1 MSDLFQILNTPEF
14 QSKESLKR
22 QLQELGIAAGDQLM
36 VHSSLKSIGWVAGG
50 AQAVV
55 EALMEVL
62 TPQGTLVMP
71 SQSADNSDP
80 VYWMAPPIPE
90 NWHQPTRDHM
100 PAYDPDLTNMRG
112 MGKIPECLHRHPATR
127 RSPHPAHSFIAWGRY
142 AAEWMREQPLDDSFG
157 PASPLGKMMAQDVNI
172 LLIGTGFDS
181 CTALHYA
188 EFAQDNRTTS
198 PQGAA
203 MFVDGERQ
211 WVAYDC
217 VDMDSERFPEIAK
230 DFPGQVIEGSLGQ
243 AAIKLVAMQPLVNF
257 AIGWLEANPAP
268 LDPTSHD
275 TSEKAERK

>member
-14 QSKESLKR
+14 QSKELLKR
-22 QLQELGIAAGDQLM
+22 QLQDLGIAAGDHLM

-112 MGKIPECLHRHPATR
+112 MGKIPECLHRHPATQ
-127 RSPHPAHSFIAWGRY
+127 RSPHPTHSFIAWGRD
-142 AAEWMREQPLDDSFG
+142 AAEWMRDQPLDDSFG
-157 PASPLGKMMAQDVNI
+157 PASPLGKMMAQDVKI
-172 LLIGTGFDS
+172 VLIGTDFDS

-188 EFAQDNRTTS
+188 EFAQPNRTTS

-211 WVAYDC
+211 WVKYDC
-217 VDMDSERFPEIAK
+217 VDMDSDRFPEIAK
-230 DFPGQVIEGSLGQ
+230 DFPGAITKGALGQ
-243 AAIKLVAMQPLVNF
+243 AAVQLVAMQPLVEF
-257 AIGWLEANPAP
+257 AIDWLEANPSPIEQADHKNSEAP
-268 LDPTSHD
+268 H
-275 TSEKAERK
+275 KK